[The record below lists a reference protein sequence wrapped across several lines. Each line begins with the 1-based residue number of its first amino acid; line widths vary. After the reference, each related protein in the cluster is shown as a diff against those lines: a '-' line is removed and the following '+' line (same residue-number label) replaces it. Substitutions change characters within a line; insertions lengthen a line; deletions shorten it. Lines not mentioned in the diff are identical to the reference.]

1 MHGVHGVHG
10 LGKQPG
16 ERIRAKTLD
25 VSARASGSDR
35 IHWFD
40 WSILREDGRGKGQRR
55 CVEAHIIALRGWVE
69 VEVMS
74 MRMFC
79 EVDPIQSDLLG
90 PTFPWQAQ

>member
-40 WSILREDGRGKGQRR
+40 WSIPREDGRGKGQRR

-74 MRMFC
+74 RRMF
-79 EVDPIQSDLLG
+79 
-90 PTFPWQAQ
+90 